1 MTSATTYYRY
11 CRITPISGL
20 AAIMLSVATGSASS
34 QQADLLLTNGK
45 VYVGGSVDDDTVP
58 AFQEA
63 VAVKDGAIV
72 FVGSTEAAGDLQ
84 AAETIDLKGKLVLP
98 GFIDAHVHAALAG
111 IEVNYCSIADAADL
125 ADADRIIR
133 ECLAAQPPAPSD
145 WVEASGQFLGSG
157 SFRALR
163 PHRHPHQPVAGVLM
177 FGLVGQD
184 IPISHWDA
192 LRSDGPLVVYGLDD
206 TLYANS
212 AALKAAGVGA
222 NTSAPEGGSLDLSQ
236 GFFAD
241 AAMEL
246 ITEAIPEDT
255 PEEEQAKYLAGA
267 AYGMRYLNAVG
278 VTGIREATAHEA
290 QLLAYAQLA
299 REGRVTVRSEQ
310 SITIDPKGDP
320 KTEIGKAAALRARF
334 ADVPFMTVNSI
345 KVFADGVIEYPA
357 QTAALLEPY
366 IEHTTGEP
374 GTSRGELLIDPA
386 TIDAM
391 FAEADRQNFDIHTHA
406 IGDGAVRAT
415 LDAYEVLRR
424 TAGPESRKLSI
435 AHLELIDPGDFRR
448 FAALQ
453 VSANFQFFWA
463 LPESYT
469 IDATL
474 PYIGAERHRWLYPAG
489 SLFKAQAP
497 LSAGSDWSVSTPD
510 PMAAIR
516 MAVLR
521 VNPLAPDGYIFDTDN
536 IMYPSAYIRG
546 FDGEVYTVLYE
557 EERLPVKAVVDA
569 YTIGSA
575 RELRMGEAVGSIEVG
590 KRADLIV
597 LNRNVFEIAARA
609 PEEIDEIRL
618 CRTFFDGKQVYA
630 HSDPDDPL
638 GRPSAEGCD

>member
-11 CRITPISGL
+11 CRIIPISGL
-20 AAIMLSVATGSASS
+20 TALLLVVATGSASG
-34 QQADLLLTNGK
+34 QQTDLLLTNGK
-45 VYVGGSVDDDTVP
+45 VYVGGSVDDDTVA

-63 VAVKDGAIV
+63 VAIKDGAIV
-72 FVGSTEAAGDLQ
+72 FVGSAEAAGDLQ
-84 AAETIDLKGKLVLP
+84 AAENIDLKGKLVLP

-125 ADADRIIR
+125 GEADQIIR
-133 ECLAAQPPAPSD
+133 ECLAAEPPAPSD
-145 WVEASGQFLGSG
+145 WVEVRFAALVDE
-157 SFRALR
+157 RAHAA
-163 PHRHPHQPVAGVLM
+163 PFALM
-177 FGLVGQD
+177 FGLVED

-255 PEEEQAKYLAGA
+255 PEEEQTKYLAGA

-334 ADVPFMTVNSI
+334 ADVPFMTNNSI

-435 AHLELIDPGDFRR
+435 AHLELIDPGDFGR